1 MTFYW
6 RHSGQEHEFG
16 DIPELLTVGLLEED
30 YNEYLFLLVT
40 AAHNNIDISHV
51 LNSTSTSKNWYSS
64 HAQSLAYLVG
74 SITDEAKSLDDSPD
88 IPELTHSFYGKPL
101 SEGIP
106 DEDGCN
112 ILELM
117 ITLGADLTLKNY
129 YEEDIWDTF
138 SGPIHLNTREK
149 NDSFK
154 TLVNSLRSFHD

>member
-51 LNSTSTSKNWYSS
+51 LNSTSSGENWYSS
-64 HAQSLAYLVG
+64 HAHSLAYLVG
-74 SITDEAKSLDDSPD
+74 SLTDEAKALDDVPD
-88 IPELTHSFYGKPL
+88 IPELAHTFYGKPL

-106 DEDGCN
+106 DEDGCT

-117 ITLGADLTLKNY
+117 ITLGADLTVKNY
-129 YEEDIWDTF
+129 YEQDIWDIF
-138 SGPIHLNTREK
+138 SGPTRCTTREK

-154 TLVNSLRSFHD
+154 ALVMSHQTF

>member
-16 DIPELLTVGLLEED
+16 HIPELLTVGLLEED

-51 LNSTSTSKNWYSS
+51 LNDNSSYSNWYSS

-74 SITDEAKSLDDSPD
+74 SLTDESKSLDDTA
-88 IPELTHSFYGKPL
+88 ELNHSFYGKPL

-106 DEDGCN
+106 EEDGCT

-117 ITLGADLTLKNY
+117 IALGADLTVKNY
-129 YEEDIWDTF
+129 YEEDIWDTL
-138 SGPIHLNTREK
+138 SSTTRVYTREK

-154 TLVNSLRSFHD
+154 ALVTSHQSF

>member
-6 RHSGQEHEFG
+6 SYSGQEHEFG
-16 DIPELLTVGLLEED
+16 DIPELLTVGLLEDD
-30 YNEYLFLLVT
+30 YNEYLFLLIT
-40 AAHNNIDISHV
+40 AARNNIDISYV
-51 LNSTSTSKNWYSS
+51 LNSTDTSENWYSS

-74 SITDEAKSLDDSPD
+74 SITDEAKSLDDVPD
-88 IPELTHSFYGKPL
+88 IPELAHSFYGKPL

-106 DEDGCN
+106 DEDGCT

-129 YEEDIWDTF
+129 YDEYIWDTF
-138 SGPIHLNTREK
+138 SGPTRLHTREK

-154 TLVNSLRSFHD
+154 NLVNSLRSFD

>member
-51 LNSTSTSKNWYSS
+51 LNSTSTSENWYSS

-74 SITDEAKSLDDSPD
+74 SLTDEAKSIDDSPD
-88 IPELTHSFYGKPL
+88 IHELTHSFYGKLL

-106 DEDGCN
+106 DEDGCT

-117 ITLGADLTLKNY
+117 ITLGADLTVKNY
-129 YEEDIWDTF
+129 YEEDIWDIF
-138 SGPIHLNTREK
+138 SGPTRVHTREK
-149 NDSFK
+149 NDSLK
-154 TLVNSLRSFHD
+154 ALVDSLHPFND